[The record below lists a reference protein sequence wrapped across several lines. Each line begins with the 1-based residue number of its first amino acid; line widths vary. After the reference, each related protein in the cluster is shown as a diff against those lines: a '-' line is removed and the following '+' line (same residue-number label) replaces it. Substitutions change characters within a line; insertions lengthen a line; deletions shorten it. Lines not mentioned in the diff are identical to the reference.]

1 MNLAPTYLMN
11 MELNEWITD
20 KTDVFL
26 AKQVFNFVVS
36 MCVIS
41 YF

>member
-11 MELNEWITD
+11 FELNEWIED
-20 KTDVFL
+20 KTDVLL
-26 AKQVFNFVVS
+26 AKQMFNFVVT
-36 MCVIS
+36 MCVVS